1 MTDQQKALL
10 EEVKKAGISDYD
22 LLKQSITGDFYP
34 SILKEAKTVN
44 AEEVLGWKTLANEV
58 VDNFVKNPDG
68 VQKSLQDMYNTIKKA
83 QDSYDK
89 KVKEG
94 CTASGKNFTDLS
106 KAISKLATKTEKA
119 EDKVESLLDKTDD
132 ISDMREAVED
142 LREAWEE
149 VASSIQN
156 ATDELDSYLTSLIQA
171 KAAENGASYTPTY
184 SSTPKSSASTP
195 RSSASTSSK
204 SGNSGSGSN
213 VKGSD
218 VITSAKVISASGPN
232 RFYVEISNGKE
243 TRHIKT
249 TLTDSTHVTDL
260 VGKPW
265 SFYAPDEYLKSY
277 DTGGY
282 TGDWSGGEGKLAML
296 HSKELVLNKEDTQNI
311 LEAVNSVRDLSNL
324 TSSIS
329 DAISNGIANLII
341 DALSG
346 IKTTK
351 IYDTNTTNNNE
362 SQNNTFNITAEFPN
376 ANDVEDIREAILSLP
391 TLASQY
397 LSQNKK

>member
-1 MTDQQKALL
+1 M
-10 EEVKKAGISDYD
+10 
-22 LLKQSITGDFYP
+22 
-34 SILKEAKTVN
+34 
-44 AEEVLGWKTLANEV
+44 GWKTLANEV

-68 VQKSLQDMYNTIKKA
+68 VQKSLQDMYNAIKKA

-94 CTASGKNFTDLS
+94 CTASGKNFTDVS
-106 KAISKLATKTEKA
+106 KAISKLAAKTEKA

-156 ATDELDSYLTSLIQA
+156 ATEELDSYLTSLIQA
-171 KAAENGASYTPTY
+171 KATENGASYTPTY
-184 SSTPKSSASTP
+184 SSTPSSSV
-195 RSSASTSSK
+195 STSS
-204 SGNSGSGSN
+204 GNGGSGSGSSN
-213 VKGSD
+213 GGSN
-218 VITSAKVISASGPN
+218 VITEAKTVSNTADGKRYIQ
-232 RFYVEISNGKE
+232 ISNGKD
-243 TRHIKT
+243 IKT
-249 TLTDSTHVTDL
+249 IKSDIVNPNDL
-260 VGKPW
+260 KGKPW
-265 SFYAPDEYLKSY
+265 DSY

-282 TGDWSGGEGKLAML
+282 TGDWSGGEGRFAML

-329 DAISNGIANLII
+329 DAISNGIANLIT
-341 DALSG
+341 DALNG